1 MRSFRVPQLSS
12 QPLTPE
18 YLSSL
23 DCLLIVT
30 NHDEYDWALVSEH
43 APLIVDT
50 RNALGE
56 SEDREKIWKA

>member
-1 MRSFRVPQLSS
+1 M
-12 QPLTPE
+12 PLTPE

-56 SEDREKIWKA
+56 REDREKIWKA